1 MPFRP
6 SLFKDLNKRNSDLLT
21 KDFPSEKKENKVDWK
36 GETSSNISFE
46 TSLTQKKMMVAY

>member
-21 KDFPSEKKENKVDWK
+21 KDFPSEKKKREQ
-36 GETSSNISFE
+36 G
-46 TSLTQKKMMVAY
+46 